1 MIDVAPLGPT
11 AGFERVRMMRPAA
24 NSGQGTR
31 SGQVRL
37 ASVDMVAAAAVIG
50 AIDALTEQEAIVP
63 DFELSP
69 SPDDANATDLT
80 EAALEQ
86 LMSVTVAPGPQDS
99 QPPEDLDIFGMDLEQ
114 LMAME
119 VIASDT
125 LPEDFTLISFE
136 DLLEVDVQ
144 PGPAEPPPAPFDLTR
159 IDLEIL
165 QDLQF
170 GDRDHST
177 DESFREF
184 ASLDLNDFLG
194 DGIAND
200 ALQVGRIA
208 ELSRGSGSIYVG
220 PQPTPPEPVADGRD
234 DPVPAPITVPPNDP
248 PPVPTPAPPPAPAPL
263 PPPSPLP
270 IPPNAPPSAFG
281 ESLSI
286 PAGQALLGN
295 VLANDTDPDG
305 DPLTVVGT
313 GSFSSVMAGS
323 VEMAADGAFTYL
335 PADGYVGMDSFDY
348 TITDGH
354 GNTASAVAS
363 IEVMPATPVPM
374 AVDDHVTT
382 DEDVAVTIDAAAN
395 DVDPSGGALVIGA
408 VTQGANGTVNI
419 NFDGTL
425 TYTANADF
433 SGTDSFTY
441 TANDIHGAATTA
453 TVTVT
458 VVSVND
464 APIASDD
471 QLSATEDT
479 NLTGSVL
486 ANDEDADGDALSVT
500 STGSLATAQGGTVVM
515 NADGSFVYAPAAD
528 YNGPDSFLYTVAD
541 GNGGEATGRVAIVV
555 APVNDAPIADDDPF
569 SGTEDTGVT
578 GNLLANDSDPDAD
591 ALSVSSTG
599 TFSTA
604 EGGTVVLDADGSFNY
619 TPPSDFNGLDTF
631 TYTITDGNGG
641 TATAAARIDLLPVND
656 APVAVDDAI
665 SATEGIAARG
675 NLLDNDRDPD
685 GDTLTV
691 TTTGILT
698 TTAGGRVQIADDGTF
713 NYAATSGFLGTDSF
727 SYTVTDGAGGSAT
740 ATATVTVAAAN
751 QDPVAVDDS
760 FAIVRDTGIT
770 GSILGNDAD
779 PDGDAIVVGNA
790 GDFDSAQGGKV
801 ALKADGSFDY
811 KPLAGFEGIDT
822 FTYTVGD
829 GRGGSAVATVTI
841 NVFATGRDLNGTVGD
856 DWLIGTP
863 GDDILDANDGDDMLI
878 GLAGADTLAGG
889 GGIDTAS
896 YADSAARVEISLE
909 SGTAFGGDAEGDV
922 LTGIENVIGSAFNDY
937 IRGDTGGNA
946 LLGGAGDDELYGY
959 VGDDLLIGGLGADTL
974 AGGDG
979 FDRADYT
986 DSDAAVTIDLD
997 TGRGLGGHAEG
1008 DFLEKIEFVTG
1019 STFDDVILGDRR
1031 DNTIEGGAGNDA
1043 ITGGDGIDLLDGG
1056 DGNDTLSGDAGID
1069 VLLGG
1074 EGDDTLDGGLG
1085 FDALTGGAGRDT
1097 FVFTPGTGTDVD
1109 GIADFRIGE
1118 DVIDLSAFGIA
1129 NWTDLA
1135 IDADG
1140 VGGSVISL
1148 PTGDSIAVLFVDP
1161 ALLSPAD
1168 VIL

>member
-1 MIDVAPLGPT
+1 MIDAAPIGPT
-11 AGFERVRMMRPAA
+11 AGSDRVRVARSAA
-24 NSGQGTR
+24 NSGQGAR

-37 ASVDMVAAAAVIG
+37 ASVDVVAAAAVIG
-50 AIDALTEQEAIVP
+50 AIDALTGQEAIVP
-63 DFELSP
+63 DVELSP
-69 SPDDANATDLT
+69 SPDDTKSTDLT

-86 LMSVTVAPGPQDS
+86 LMSVTIAPGTRDG
-99 QPPEDLDIFGMDLEQ
+99 QPPEDLDIFGLELEQ
-114 LMAME
+114 LMALE
-119 VIASDT
+119 VFASDT
-125 LPEDFTLISFE
+125 LPEDLTLISFE
-136 DLLEVDVQ
+136 DLLDVDVQ
-144 PGPAEPPPAPFDLTR
+144 PGPVEPPPASFDLTR
-159 IDLEIL
+159 IDLETL

-170 GDRDHST
+170 GDRDSSA
-177 DESFREF
+177 DELFREF
-184 ASLDLNDFLG
+184 ASLDPSDFLG
-194 DGIAND
+194 EGVAND
-200 ALQVGRIA
+200 ALQIGRIA
-208 ELSRGSGSIYVG
+208 ELSRGSGSVYLG
-220 PQPTPPEPVADGRD
+220 PQPTPSEPVADGRD
-234 DPVPAPITVPPNDP
+234 DPIPAPITVPPP
-248 PPVPTPAPPPAPAPL
+248 APAPVPAPVPAPL
-263 PPPSPLP
+263 PPPAPLP
-270 IPPNAPPSAFG
+270 TPPPVPPNAPPSALG
-281 ESLSI
+281 EFLSI

-305 DPLTVVGT
+305 DPLTVVGA
-313 GSFSSVMAGS
+313 GLFNSVMAGS
-323 VEMAADGAFTYL
+323 VEMAADGAFTYW
-335 PADGYVGMDSFDY
+335 PANGYVGTDSFDY

-363 IEVMPATPVPM
+363 IAVMPATPVPM

-395 DVDPSGGALVIGA
+395 DVDPSGNTLVIGA
-408 VTQGANGTVNI
+408 VTQGANGTVGI

-464 APIASDD
+464 APVATDD
-471 QLSATEDT
+471 HLSATEDT
-479 NLTGSVL
+479 TLTGSVL

-528 YNGPDSFLYTVAD
+528 YNGPDSFQYTVAD

-555 APVNDAPIADDDPF
+555 APVNDAPIAVDDPI

-591 ALSVSSTG
+591 ALTVSSTG

-604 EGGTVVLDADGSFNY
+604 EGGTVTLDADGSFNY

-631 TYTITDGNGG
+631 TYTIADGNGG

-665 SATEGIAARG
+665 SATEGVATRG
-675 NLLDNDRDPD
+675 NLLDNDLDPD

-751 QDPVAVDDS
+751 QAPVAVDDS
-760 FAIVRDTGIT
+760 LVIAVNSSASSDLLANDT
-770 GSILGNDAD
+770 D
-779 PDGDAIVVGNA
+779 PDGDALAIADPGTFA
-790 GDFDSAQGGKV
+790 TAQGGTV
-801 ALKADGSFDY
+801 MLSADGTFDY
-811 KPLAGFEGIDT
+811 KPLDGFRGTDS
-822 FTYTVGD
+822 FTYTIED
-829 GRGGSAVATVTI
+829 GRGGRASATLTVSI
-841 NVFATGRDLNGTVGD
+841 VPSGSALQGTPGNDV
-856 DWLIGTP
+856 LIGTS
-863 GDDILDANDGDDMLI
+863 GDDTLNGNAGDDVLI
-878 GLAGADTLAGG
+878 GLAGADRLHGGAGV
-889 GGIDTAS
+889 DTAS
-896 YADSAARVEISLE
+896 YEDSAARVEISLE

-922 LTGIENVIGSAFNDY
+922 LTGIENVIGSSFNDY
-937 IRGDTGGNA
+937 IRGDTGDNEI
-946 LLGGAGDDELYGY
+946 LGGAGDDELYGY

-986 DSDAAVTIDLD
+986 RSDAAVTIDLD

-1019 STFDDVILGDRR
+1019 SSFDDVILGDRH
-1031 DNTIEGGAGNDA
+1031 DNTIEGGAGDDA
-1043 ITGGDGIDLLDGG
+1043 ITGGAGIDLLDGG

-1074 EGDDTLDGGLG
+1074 DGDDTLDGGLG

-1140 VGGSVISL
+1140 LGGSVISL